1 MIADFIGYNL
11 NFKDTMLMIEETRK
25 KDNENFGMHIVRA
38 AIAIREKRDMD
49 RPKKNFMSEHTKAV
63 RNWQEKK

>member
-25 KDNENFGMHIVRA
+25 KDNENFGMHIVLA
-38 AIAIREKRDMD
+38 AKAVREKRDMD

-63 RNWQEKK
+63 RYWQEKK